1 MTQVVERTNRAR
13 FNRERTARAKG
24 SQPVVFESAT
34 VDALAGMV
42 LALLGEVV
50 VLRDRLDAN
59 ERLLAAAGLHG
70 PDDVDRF
77 APDAA
82 GKARR
87 AAMRQGTYDRVL
99 GVARDRLLPQAL
111 ADQRDYDAT
120 LAAVSAD

>member
-1 MTQVVERTNRAR
+1 MVERTNRA
-13 FNRERTARAKG
+13 RTARAKG
-24 SQPVVFESAT
+24 SQPVVFENQT

-70 PDDVDRF
+70 PEDIDRF
-77 APDAA
+77 APDAE

-87 AAMRQGTYDRVL
+87 AAMRQRAYDRVL
-99 GVARDRLLPQAL
+99 GVARDRLLPQSL
-111 ADQRDYDAT
+111 MDQRDYDAT
-120 LAAVSAD
+120 LAAVAAD